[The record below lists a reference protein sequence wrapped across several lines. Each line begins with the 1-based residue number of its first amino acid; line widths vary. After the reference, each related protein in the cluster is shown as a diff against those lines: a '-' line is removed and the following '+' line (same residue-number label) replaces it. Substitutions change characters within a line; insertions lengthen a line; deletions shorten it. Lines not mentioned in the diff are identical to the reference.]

1 MRVQGVGERR
11 KSDWGGGCRL
21 EGRRKGDWEVGGRR
35 DRTGSSVLFAE
46 TGGPPSTGLLLYLLL
61 LSRSLGAAVLSWQMG

>member
-1 MRVQGVGERR
+1 M
-11 KSDWGGGCRL
+11 
-21 EGRRKGDWEVGGRR
+21 EGRRKGDWEVGGGR

-61 LSRSLGAAVLSWQMG
+61 LPRSLGAAVLSWQMG